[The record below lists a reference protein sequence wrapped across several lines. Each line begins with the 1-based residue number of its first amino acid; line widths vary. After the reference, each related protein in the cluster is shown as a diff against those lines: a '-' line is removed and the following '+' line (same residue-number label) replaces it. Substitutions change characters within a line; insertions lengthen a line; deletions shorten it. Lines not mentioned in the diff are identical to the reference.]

1 MSLSR
6 DRALEELIVSNLKRD
21 SRIDIHELDVRVD
34 NGIVYLSGSLDSA
47 AERRAVQ
54 EDIMLTVEPDKLA
67 DSTTL
72 RNFVERTDEELKF
85 SVLRVL
91 ARDIV
96 LDARYV
102 EVAANDGIVTLSGH
116 VSSYAQKSDVETVA
130 WWTPGVVDV
139 VSRLLVDGLT
149 EPTEE
154 SDY

>member
-1 MSLSR
+1 MQ
-6 DRALEELIVSNLKRD
+6 ELIVSNLKRD
-21 SRIDIHELDVRVD
+21 SRIDIRELDVRVD

-54 EDIMLTVEPDKLA
+54 EDIMLTVEPDRLA